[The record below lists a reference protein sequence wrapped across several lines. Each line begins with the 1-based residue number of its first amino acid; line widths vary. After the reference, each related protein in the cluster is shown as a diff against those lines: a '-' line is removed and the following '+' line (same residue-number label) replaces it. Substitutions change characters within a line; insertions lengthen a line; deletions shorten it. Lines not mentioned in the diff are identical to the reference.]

1 MTAPHPFGSS
11 YAYIPELDGLR
22 AVSIAIVLLSH
33 WGLGHLVPGGFGV
46 TLFFGI
52 SGFIITRL
60 LLAEWQAR
68 GRIDFKAFYI
78 RRAVRLLPAM
88 LAFVVLSCLALA
100 AAGLRPPGW
109 SLLSGLF
116 YMTNYE
122 RIWLEQGTGLDTFP
136 NPFHI
141 LWSLAIEEHFYL
153 LFPLLLALTLRR
165 RSFLPWVM
173 TLILASQLW
182 RLLLRAAC
190 GLGGMWEG
198 VTAACGVNLEYRLYL
213 GTDTRLDAILFGCLL
228 AWLAS
233 RPKPWAQRLLRH
245 PATLVAGGLLVLGS
259 LLYRDPAFRDTWRYS
274 VQSLGILLALG
285 ALLFSPAAGWL
296 RALLRL
302 PPLLLLGRMSYV
314 IYLTHWLA
322 FCIACHW
329 QGVSLDSEFQSFP
342 PGWYLINLPL
352 TVVLAAAFYWGLE
365 KPVARLRHRM
375 RPGGVAG
382 IAQASPVT

>member
-1 MTAPHPFGSS
+1 MTPPQPFGSS
-11 YAYIPELDGLR
+11 YAYVPELDGLR
-22 AVSIAIVLLSH
+22 AVSIAIVLFSH
-33 WGLGHLVPGGFGV
+33 WGLGHVVPGGFGV

-68 GRIDFKAFYI
+68 GRIDLKGFYL

-88 LAFVVLSCLALA
+88 LGFVVLSCIALA

-122 RIWLEQGTGLDTFP
+122 RIWLNQGTGLDTLP

-153 LFPLLLALTLRR
+153 LFPLLLMLALRR
-165 RSFLPWVM
+165 GGFLPWVVG
-173 TLILASQLW
+173 LILASQAW

-190 GLGGMWEG
+190 GPGGIWDG
-198 VTAACGVNLEYRLYL
+198 VTAVCGVNLEYRLYL

-233 RPKPWAQRLLRH
+233 RPQPWAQRLLRH
-245 PATLVAGGLLVLGS
+245 PASLVAGGLLVLGS

-274 VQSLGILLALG
+274 VQSLGILLGLG
-285 ALLFSPAAGWL
+285 ALLFCPAAGWL

-314 IYLTHWLA
+314 LYLTHWLA

-329 QGVSLDSEFQSFP
+329 QGVSLDDEFQSFP

-352 TVVLAAAFYWGLE
+352 TAVLAAAFYWGLE

-375 RPGGVAG
+375 RPGGVPG

>member
-1 MTAPHPFGSS
+1 MSAPPPFGSS

-22 AVSIAIVLLSH
+22 AVSIVIVLLSH
-33 WGLGHLVPGGFGV
+33 WGLGSVVPGGFGV

-60 LLAEWQAR
+60 LLAEWQAH
-68 GRIDFKAFYI
+68 GRIDLKAFYI
-78 RRAVRLLPAM
+78 RRAVRLFPAM
-88 LAFVVLSCLALA
+88 LAFLLLSCLALL
-100 AAGLRPPGW
+100 AAGLPPPGW

-122 RIWLEQGTGLDTFP
+122 RIWLEQGTGLETFP

-153 LFPLLLALTLRR
+153 LFPLFLMLTLRR
-165 RSFLPWVM
+165 GRFLPWV
-173 TLILASQLW
+173 TGLILASLAW

-190 GLGGMWEG
+190 VPGGMWEG
-198 VTAACGVNLEYRLYL
+198 MTAVCGLDLENRFYL
-213 GTDTRLDAILFGCLL
+213 GTDTRLDAILFGCAL
-228 AWLAS
+228 AWMVA
-233 RPKPWAQRLLRH
+233 RPAAWTRRLLQH
-245 PATLVAGGLLVLGS
+245 PATLVLAGLLVLGS
-259 LLYRDPAFRDTWRYS
+259 LLHRDPGFRDTWRYS
-274 VQSLGILLALG
+274 VQSLAILLGLG

-296 RALLRL
+296 RGLLRL

-322 FCIACHW
+322 ICIACHW
-329 QGVSLDSEFQSFP
+329 QGVPIVDAEQGFP
-342 PGWYLINLPL
+342 PGWYLVCLPL
-352 TVVLAAAFYWGLE
+352 TAALAAGFYWGLE

-382 IAQASPVT
+382 AAQASPVT